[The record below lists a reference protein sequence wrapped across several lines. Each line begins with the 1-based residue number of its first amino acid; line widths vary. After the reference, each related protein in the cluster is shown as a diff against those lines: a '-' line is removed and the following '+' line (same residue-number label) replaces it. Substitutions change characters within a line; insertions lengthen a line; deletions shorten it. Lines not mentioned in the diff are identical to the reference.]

1 MIYEILNT
9 LLFLIGTSTGVA
21 IIQTQS
27 WYDELL
33 NLIKLNRKPINCSL
47 CLTFWLSII
56 FLTIKGIP
64 IVITICCAF
73 INAYVAEMLY
83 RKLMNMI

>member
-1 MIYEILNT
+1 MIYEIILI
-9 LLFLIGTSTGVA
+9 LLGIACGLS
-21 IIQTQS
+21 IIMNEE
-27 WYDELL
+27 WYDKLL
-33 NLIKLNRKPINCSL
+33 VKLKINFKPFVCVK

-56 FLTIKGIP
+56 FLLIKGIP
-64 IVITICCAF
+64 ILITICCAF